1 MRTYYIGQYKVEF
14 SDEIFYIST
23 EISLKNGYFLLY
35 QNSDTDWWT
44 LYSKKSGRYINFNN
58 GVRPDNPAISI
69 NANIELSWTNG
80 RRGFEIYHDN
90 IRRTTYIEKFD
101 NFCSIIKTFGDL
113 PQIRYRTNDNKTII
127 FGEERFSVEGRFD
140 FEADKEERIAIIVKE
155 LKFSEWKKVIRKRVL
170 LYKEKRRKMVEKQLN
185 KYLVADLI
193 GIVEK
198 YVR

>member
-1 MRTYYIGQYKVEF
+1 MRTYYIGRYKVEI
-14 SDEIFYIST
+14 SDEYHIWFSYTCMKIA
-23 EISLKNGYFLLY
+23 LGDNRFLEK
-35 QNSDTDWWT
+35 NSDENWWT
-44 LYSKKSGRYINFNN
+44 LCGKNSRRYIDFNTTLFEKR
-58 GVRPDNPAISI
+58 V
-69 NANIELSWTNG
+69 ELNWTNG
-80 RRGFEIYHDN
+80 KRGFEIYHDN

-101 NFCSIIKTFGDL
+101 NFCSILKTFGDL

-140 FEADKEERIAIIVKE
+140 FGVDKEERIAIMAKE

-170 LYKEKRRKMVEKQLN
+170 LYKEKRRKIVEKQLN